1 MAVIAHIGLGS
12 SLGDRAQTL
21 MRAVKLIH
29 AIDGVAVR
37 RVSHFIESD
46 AVGGPAD
53 QPAYLNG
60 AVEIQTDLSPAELL
74 AALHEVE
81 RTLGRD
87 RAAETRWGPRTCD
100 LDIVLMGQAV
110 LQTDELTVPHPRM
123 HQRLFVLQPLAA
135 IAPDVLH
142 PVLDR
147 TVAELLAELGDGR

>member
-12 SLGDRAQTL
+12 SLGDRARTL
-21 MRAVKLIH
+21 LEAVKLID
-29 AIDGVAVR
+29 AIDGVVVR

-87 RAAETRWGPRTCD
+87 RPAETRWGPRTCD

>member
-12 SLGDRAQTL
+12 SLGDRARTL
-21 MRAVKLIH
+21 MKAVRLID

-37 RVSHFIESD
+37 RVSRFIETD
-46 AVGGPAD
+46 AVGGPSG

-60 AVEIQTDLSPAELL
+60 AAEIQTDLSPAELL

-123 HQRLFVLQPLAA
+123 HQRLFVLQPLAS
-135 IAPDVLH
+135 IAPDAPH
-142 PVLDR
+142 PVLDK
-147 TVAELLAELGDGR
+147 TVAELLAELGAGR

>member
-37 RVSHFIESD
+37 RLSHFIETD

-53 QPAYLNG
+53 QPTYLNG